1 MYDHVDE
8 EDKIKINPQSKEYQG
23 LCENGTIVKL
33 ENNPNVFT
41 LMLINESGLY
51 SSIFGSQLPEAKK
64 FKRWVTHEVLPSIR
78 KHGAYMTEDTL
89 EKALTDPDFL
99 IQLATQ
105 LKEEQ
110 EKRKVLELENRS
122 MKPKAEYFD
131 ELVDRQLLTNF
142 RDTAKELDMGQ
153 KKLITWL
160 LDNDFL
166 YRDKNKKL
174 KAYQH
179 HINDGLFEYKDFKSG
194 NFASVQT
201 LVTVKG
207 KETIR
212 LLMK

>member
-1 MYDHVDE
+1 
-8 EDKIKINPQSKEYQG
+8 
-23 LCENGTIVKL
+23 
-33 ENNPNVFT
+33 
-41 LMLINESGLY
+41 MLHIGSLSGKTNFVNESGLY
-51 SSIFGSQLPEAKK
+51 SLVLGSRKPEAKK

-142 RDTAKELDMGQ
+142 RDTAKELDIGQ

-160 LDNDFL
+160 LDNGFWTMT
-166 YRDKNKKL
+166 YYTEIKRKN
-174 KAYQH
+174 
-179 HINDGLFEYKDFKSG
+179 
-194 NFASVQT
+194 
-201 LVTVKG
+201 
-207 KETIR
+207 
-212 LLMK
+212 